1 MQYTPLH
8 PTKYK
13 PSFFLLEE
21 NIADEFFNSF
31 ADPELKV
38 IFDAAGSA
46 GKNEIR
52 KKIGTLMLLGDPHNY
67 LLRKTNCS
75 SVLEIPCITRRKRN
89 GRIVERLKYDFDAK
103 QLYYGQT
110 TGEETHDRSDSLE
123 TRVAKLE
130 GSEHEKTM
138 VIKTVGVLTRS
149 MKTSI
154 DELTARV
161 VAVEQMS
168 TKMDAMR
175 DRIYNVEKYLK
186 KRIDATDEIV
196 RTLETKSKR
205 TPGKRVRR
213 WNVVSPVEKRE
224 VLQNFAINVGSKW
237 CGGVDRESGNF
248 HMFLVLPAGNK
259 MRERTLRNKIGCG
272 ASTQFEAVDSTH
284 FRRNYQIYFDKIKSA
299 SEPDTFDYKN

>member
-1 MQYTPLH
+1 MIPSRTTMQYTPLH

-21 NIADEFFNSF
+21 NIADEFVNSF
-31 ADPELKV
+31 SDPDLKA
-38 IFDAAGSA
+38 IFDAAGA
-46 GKNEIR
+46 GGKNEMR
-52 KKIGTLMLLGDPHNY
+52 KSVGTLMLIGDPNNY
-67 LLRKTNCS
+67 LVRKTNCS

-110 TGEETHDRSDSLE
+110 PGEGTHDRSDSLE

-130 GSEHEKTM
+130 GSEQEKTK

-175 DRIYNVEKYLK
+175 DRIYNAEKYLK
-186 KRIDATDEIV
+186 KRIDATDEFV
-196 RTLETKSKR
+196 RTLDYSQCMAAAYAFEEFERKY
-205 TPGKRVRR
+205 PP
-213 WNVVSPVEKRE
+213 SP
-224 VLQNFAINVGSKW
+224 
-237 CGGVDRESGNF
+237 
-248 HMFLVLPAGNK
+248 
-259 MRERTLRNKIGCG
+259 
-272 ASTQFEAVDSTH
+272 
-284 FRRNYQIYFDKIKSA
+284 
-299 SEPDTFDYKN
+299 